1 MFSEFM
7 TDKIFIIKKDGT
19 KSKELKA
26 SVQSNKIHLDDT
38 SILIEPDDIVER
50 IMSNGGIEQ
59 YQVIDPCF
67 FEAFHGIGAH
77 YQMKVRKMGLPQ
89 KQYTSQTVYNIG
101 DNAKIYNQSVDMSIN
116 IHNQNAEI
124 VKILDELKSE
134 IEKISNELERQ
145 EALEIYDEIRE
156 QCVSE
161 KPKRTV
167 LNVLINSLPPID
179 NVVSIANSLMSIF
192 GK

>member
-1 MFSEFM
+1 MFSDFM

-26 SVQSNKIHLDDT
+26 SVQSNKIHFDDI

-67 FEAFHGIGAH
+67 YEAFHGISAH
-77 YQMKVRKMGLPQ
+77 YQMKVRKIGLPQ
-89 KQYTSQTVYNIG
+89 KQTTSQTVYNIG
-101 DNAKIYNQSVDMSIN
+101 DNAKIYNHSVDMSVN
-116 IHNQNAEI
+116 IHNHNDEI
-124 VKILDELKSE
+124 VKVLDKLKSE
-134 IEKISNELERQ
+134 IEKISNKVKKQ
-145 EALEIYDEIRE
+145 EALEIFQEIHE
-156 QCVSE
+156 QCISD

-167 LNVLINSLPPID
+167 LNTLVNSLPPID
-179 NVVSIANSLMSIF
+179 NIASIANSLMSIF

>member
-7 TDKIFIIKKDGT
+7 TDTIFIIKKDGI

-67 FEAFHGIGAH
+67 YEAFHGIGAH

-89 KQYTSQTVYNIG
+89 KQTNPQTVYN
-101 DNAKIYNQSVDMSIN
+101 SVDKSIN
-116 IHNQNAEI
+116 IHNHNTEI
-124 VKILDELKSE
+124 VKILDELKSK
-134 IEKISNELERQ
+134 IEKMSNELQRQ

-156 QCVSE
+156 QCVSD

-167 LNVLINSLPPID
+167 INALINSLPPID
-179 NVVSIANSLMSIF
+179 NIASIANSLMAMF

>member
-26 SVQSNKIHLDDT
+26 SVQSNKIHLDDA

-59 YQVIDPCF
+59 YRVIDPCF
-67 FEAFHGIGAH
+67 YEAFHGIGAH
-77 YQMKVRKMGLPQ
+77 YQMKVQKMGLPQ
-89 KQYTSQTVYNIG
+89 KQYNPQTVYNIG
-101 DNAKIYNQSVDMSIN
+101 DNAKIYNHSVDMSIN
-116 IHNQNAEI
+116 IHNHNAEI

-134 IEKISNELERQ
+134 IEKISNEAQKQ
-145 EALEIYDEIRE
+145 EALEIFQEIHE
-156 QCVSE
+156 QCISD

-167 LNVLINSLPPID
+167 LNALVNSLPPID
-179 NVVSIANSLMSIF
+179 NIASIANSLMSIF
-192 GK
+192 AK